1 MGVFSESRKY
11 SNEIIE
17 LYSKEKISTVE
28 LAKKFNCGET
38 TIRRILKENN
48 VEIRKL
54 PCFGK
59 KQWHSIRKKKGKHN
73 APLDWCIEPT

>member
-28 LAKKFNCGET
+28 LAKKF
-38 TIRRILKENN
+38 
-48 VEIRKL
+48 
-54 PCFGK
+54 
-59 KQWHSIRKKKGKHN
+59 
-73 APLDWCIEPT
+73 